1 MAEFLGLRPEI
12 GGNPGRLQRPH
23 RRGGTKEVPNLS
35 VFRLWAGGDAHVGT
49 DLRRVGR
56 RSLAEA
62 ILQAERGG
70 DEGGPAFEWDIMLD
84 TGDLS
89 GSQLP
94 PDNEEGEELAAQYSV
109 STAHPREHFYNI
121 VGNHDASGADEPCQ
135 WWFRKWADP
144 TGEHSAYS
152 GVYADRRPYPVVG
165 TWERYAFQVGNV
177 LFLAMGDRNDVG
189 PPVGRGDRGGFPA
202 GAVTAETFDWWKQMV
217 EGNPDKIIV
226 SAHHHML
233 RETTVASGP
242 WEGVDG
248 GYHGRFEEGAP
259 KGASYLYWMDRKPDA
274 GAFESYL
281 EAHPGAIDLWIGGH
295 THTHPDDT
303 CGGRSHIEQKWG
315 VTFINVAAL
324 SKFHG
329 DKNIPMSRLLT
340 FTEGCR
346 DVDVKCYLHTT
357 HYAPQGWYAPAE
369 RTVHLRHPFSR

>member
-1 MAEFLGLRPEI
+1 MSE
-12 GGNPGRLQRPH
+12 
-23 RRGGTKEVPNLS
+23 
-35 VFRLWAGGDAHVGT
+35 FRLWAGGDAHVGT
-49 DLRRVGR
+49 DLRRIGR

-70 DEGGPAFEWDIMLD
+70 EDGGPPFEWDIMLD

-94 PDNEEGEELAAQYSV
+94 PGNEEGEELAAQYSV

-135 WWFRKWADP
+135 WWFRKWGDP
-144 TGEHSAYS
+144 TGEHSAFS
-152 GVYADRRPYPVVG
+152 GVHADRRPYPVVG
-165 TWERYAFQVGNV
+165 TWERYAFEVGNV

-259 KGASYLYWMDRKPDA
+259 KGASYLYWLEREPDA

-295 THTHPDDT
+295 THTHPDDR
-303 CGGRSHIEQKWG
+303 CGGRSHVEQRWG

-324 SKFHG
+324 SKYHG
-329 DKNIPMSRLLT
+329 ARNVPMSRLLT
-340 FTEGCR
+340 FTDGSR
-346 DVDVKCYLHTT
+346 DVNVGCYLHTT
-357 HYAPQGWYAPAE
+357 HYALQGWYAPAE
-369 RTVHLRHPFSR
+369 RTVNLRHPFSR

>member
-1 MAEFLGLRPEI
+1 M
-12 GGNPGRLQRPH
+12 
-23 RRGGTKEVPNLS
+23 GTFK
-35 VFRLWAGGDAHVGT
+35 LWAGGDAHVGT
-49 DLRRVGR
+49 DLRRIGR

-70 DEGGPAFEWDIMLD
+70 EDGGPPFEWDIMLD

-94 PDNEEGEELAAQYSV
+94 PGNEEGEELAAQYSV

-135 WWFRKWADP
+135 WWFRKWGDP
-144 TGEHSAYS
+144 TGEHSAFS
-152 GVYADRRPYPVVG
+152 GVHADRRPYPVVG
-165 TWERYAFQVGNV
+165 TWERYAFEVGNV

-259 KGASYLYWMDRKPDA
+259 KGASYLYWLDRKPDA

-281 EAHPGAIDLWIGGH
+281 AAHPGAIDLWIGGH

-303 CGGRSHIEQKWG
+303 CGGRSHIERRWG

-324 SKFHG
+324 SKYHG
-329 DKNIPMSRLLT
+329 ARNVPMSRLLT
-340 FTEGCR
+340 FTDGSR
-346 DVDVKCYLHTT
+346 DVNVGCYLHTT
-357 HYAPQGWYAPAE
+357 HYAPQGWYAPAQ
-369 RTVHLRHPFSR
+369 RTVHLRHTFSR